1 MPLLLTLC
9 PDTIAGHHGCILEIN
24 RRISDLKASQTQIE
38 HLLSQCVLD
47 INAHEH
53 VLRDAGEELGRIL
66 IGAKNPFRD
75 FIQNRVSWNLGT
87 EVVQLRTK
95 VDSLREQKRKL
106 EEELT
111 EIADELVRLRNKRS
125 VHVELIG
132 VLVCENPACIAF
144 LMQLSLFEQQQQ
156 PYDDDSDD
164 DH

>member
-9 PDTIAGHHGCILEIN
+9 PDTIAGHHSCILEIN
-24 RRISDLKASQTQIE
+24 RRISDLKASQARVE
-38 HLLSQCVLD
+38 HLLSKCVRD

-87 EVVQLRTK
+87 EVSQLRTK
-95 VDSLREQKRKL
+95 VNSLREQKRNL

-111 EIADELVRLRNKRS
+111 EIADELVRLRNQRS

-144 LMQLSLFEQQQQ
+144 LMQLSLEQQQ
-156 PYDDDSDD
+156 PYDDDNNDD